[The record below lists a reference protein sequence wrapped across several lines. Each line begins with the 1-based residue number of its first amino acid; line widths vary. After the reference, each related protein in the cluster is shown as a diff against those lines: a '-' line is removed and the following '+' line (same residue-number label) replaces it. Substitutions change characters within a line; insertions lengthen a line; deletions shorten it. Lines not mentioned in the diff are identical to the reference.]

1 MNLDSPWAASEADLN
16 IVRENE
22 WSRIATNFTNTGY
35 REGITAG
42 KESALQE
49 GFDAGF
55 AQVGAPLGREL
66 GTFRGV
72 ASALVSFLAS
82 SRTPSLSPT
91 SSSEARDILAQLANV
106 RFSDIAPP
114 DLEAEAHAREHL
126 GGEEDDTEIDVPEE
140 LEEKRKM
147 EKLEDMLSGMTA
159 NGDKSGTSRPTM
171 GDMRRLKDRLYA
183 LCSAIG
189 VNMADVT
196 SA

>member
-1 MNLDSPWAASEADLN
+1 MQA
-16 IVRENE
+16 
-22 WSRIATNFTNTGY
+22 GY

-66 GTFRGV
+66 GILRGV

-82 SRTPSLSPT
+82 SGSPPSTLAN
-91 SSSEARDILAQLANV
+91 ARDISAQLASV

-126 GGEEDDTEIDVPEE
+126 DDGESYDIDIDMPDE
-140 LEEKRKM
+140 LAEKRKL
-147 EKLEDMLSGMTA
+147 EKLEDMLAGMTA
-159 NGDKSGTSRPTM
+159 NEHKGGTIRPTIEDVGM
-171 GDMRRLKDRLYA
+171 LKEGLYA
-183 LCSAIG
+183 LCETIG
-189 VNMADVT
+189 AKLEDVAT
-196 SA
+196 PQR